1 MPCALL
7 AGRPICLRAALVF
20 SGTRLTGITQ
30 ADVDSAST
38 LDAVLERFRLWL
50 DERGLV
56 SALEAGT
63 AVFVAHG
70 GWDLVD
76 QLPKECARKGL
87 TLPSF
92 YGTFADLKV
101 LFALSC
107 PEHRGT
113 SLKQMLDLLGL
124 PQVRGAPNPSRQTI
138 SPPLPP
144 HHLDYSHLPS
154 HARSGVCSLA
164 CVRADGLAIG
174 SLDVST
180 QASMTAATSR
190 ASSPACSRSMPTS
203 RPRIRSVLA
212 SCVGTGRA
220 DGLAIGTAPRVEP
233 SPSPLVPI
241 ATGVASRA
249 WTLRSVRRP
258 RRPVR
263 PRRPPRRAS
272 VPRGALA
279 TGTAPR
285 AKPTSSRPRQSAS
298 GACCRAPPMPTPRR
312 RAAAA
317 AAVTAA
323 DGSLRGAPVTG
334 TVPTRAAVL

>member
-1 MPCALL
+1 MPRTPRHVSQADARL
-7 AGRPICLRAALVF
+7 AWTTAGACVAPRTPRGRPPPHPFPPTF
-20 SGTRLTGITQ
+20 SI
-30 ADVDSAST
+30 
-38 LDAVLERFRLWL
+38 
-50 DERGLV
+50 
-56 SALEAGT
+56 
-63 AVFVAHG
+63 HC
-70 GWDLVD
+70 
-76 QLPKECARKGL
+76 PL
-87 TLPSF
+87 TL
-92 YGTFADLKV
+92 
-101 LFALSC
+101 
-107 PEHRGT
+107 
-113 SLKQMLDLLGL
+113 
-124 PQVRGAPNPSRQTI
+124 SRV
-138 SPPLPP
+138 S
-144 HHLDYSHLPS
+144 S
-154 HARSGVCSLA
+154 SLA
-164 CVRADGLAIG
+164 
-174 SLDVST
+174 VST
-180 QASMTAATSR
+180 QASTTAATLR

-203 RPRIRSVLA
+203 RPRTRSVLA

-220 DGLAIGTAPRVEP
+220 DGLAIGTAARAEP

-298 GACCRAPPMPTPRR
+298 GACCRAPSMPTPRR

>member
-7 AGRPICLRAALVF
+7 AGRPICWRASLVF

-30 ADVDSAST
+30 AVVDNAST

-124 PQVRGAPNPSRQTI
+124 PQVRGAPDTLRQTT

-144 HHLDYSHLPS
+144 HLLYSLPTYPLT
-154 HARSGVCSLA
+154 HARVLARSRVSSSLA
-164 CVRADGLAIG
+164 
-174 SLDVST
+174 VST
-180 QASMTAATSR
+180 QASTTAATLR

-203 RPRIRSVLA
+203 RPRTRSVLA

-220 DGLAIGTAPRVEP
+220 DGLAIGTAARAEP
-233 SPSPLVPI
+233 LPSPLVPI

-298 GACCRAPPMPTPRR
+298 GACCRAPSMPTPRR

>member
-7 AGRPICLRAALVF
+7 AGRPICWRASLVF

-124 PQVRGAPNPSRQTI
+124 PQVRGAPDPLRQT
-138 SPPLPP
+138 PTPP
-144 HHLDYSHLPS
+144 H
-154 HARSGVCSLA
+154 
-164 CVRADGLAIG
+164 
-174 SLDVST
+174 
-180 QASMTAATSR
+180 
-190 ASSPACSRSMPTS
+190 PTPP
-203 RPRIRSVLA
+203 RPLH
-212 SCVGTGRA
+212 
-220 DGLAIGTAPRVEP
+220 
-233 SPSPLVPI
+233 
-241 ATGVASRA
+241 
-249 WTLRSVRRP
+249 LRS
-258 RRPVR
+258 
-263 PRRPPRRAS
+263 
-272 VPRGALA
+272 
-279 TGTAPR
+279 
-285 AKPTSSRPRQSAS
+285 
-298 GACCRAPPMPTPRR
+298 
-312 RAAAA
+312 
-317 AAVTAA
+317 
-323 DGSLRGAPVTG
+323 
-334 TVPTRAAVL
+334 